1 LSPAIV
7 VVAVERGDEA
17 FGAEAFGDEPFGSEL
32 VMSTGTPAT
41 EPVAGR
47 PPDLPSPECGP
58 RAIAVGATALLSC
71 DCCPAFGSD
80 GALGS
85 APEVGNESV
94 PGSGAGGGKF
104 AEFVGGI
111 GSAST

>member
-1 LSPAIV
+1 MG
-7 VVAVERGDEA
+7 VVAVERGAEGFGA
-17 FGAEAFGDEPFGSEL
+17 EGFGAEAFGNEP
-32 VMSTGTPAT
+32 VMSIGVPAA

-58 RAIAVGATALLSC
+58 RAIAVGPTALLSC

-85 APEVGNESV
+85 APEVGNASV
-94 PGSGAGGGKF
+94 PGGGGGVGKF